1 MVMFVVAQQAPASSM
16 AVPHGPDGVGLA
28 RRRLRADLRARGAAE
43 ATVDDA
49 VLVLSELLSNA
60 CRHARPLATPA
71 ATADAELLV
80 PVRADA
86 RPAAVPGQDPAPGAE
101 AAPAAVQHSED
112 SPAAAGPGTA
122 DTRVR
127 ADWHIDP
134 DGRVTVAVTD
144 GGGPTRPLPATPS
157 VTAKGGRGLAI
168 ISSLASD
175 WGVRYDAGPLGEV
188 TVWASLPGH

>member
-16 AVPHGPDGVGLA
+16 AVPHGPDGVGMA
-28 RRRLRADLRARGAAE
+28 RRRLRADLRARGTSE

-60 CRHARPLATPA
+60 CRHARPLATGA
-71 ATADAELLV
+71 ATADAEVLD
-80 PVRADA
+80 PAPADA
-86 RPAAVPGQDPAPGAE
+86 PPAAGPGADPVPGAE
-101 AAPAAVQHSED
+101 AAHAVIPAQQE
-112 SPAAAGPGTA
+112 PPGAASPGTA

-127 ADWHIDP
+127 ADWHVDP

-168 ISSLASD
+168 ISSLACD

-188 TVWASLPGH
+188 TVWASLPGG

>member
-28 RRRLRADLRARGAAE
+28 RRRLRADLRARGTAE
-43 ATVDDA
+43 TTVDDA

-60 CRHARPLATPA
+60 CRHARPLATAA
-71 ATADAELLV
+71 ATADAEVLV
-80 PVRADA
+80 PARPDA
-86 RPAAVPGQDPAPGAE
+86 RPAAGPGPDRAPGTE
-101 AAPAAVQHSED
+101 AAPAAAPGREEA
-112 SPAAAGPGTA
+112 PAAAGPGTG

-127 ADWHIDP
+127 ADWHVDP

-168 ISSLASD
+168 ISSLACD

>member
-1 MVMFVVAQQAPASSM
+1 M

-28 RRRLRADLRARGAAE
+28 RRRLRADLRARGASE

-60 CRHARPLATPA
+60 CRHARPLAAAA
-71 ATADAELLV
+71 ATEDAEVL
-80 PVRADA
+80 VRA
-86 RPAAVPGQDPAPGAE
+86 RPD
-101 AAPAAVQHSED
+101 AAPAAG
-112 SPAAAGPGTA
+112 AA

-127 ADWHIDP
+127 ADWHLDP
-134 DGRVTVAVTD
+134 DGRVTVSVTD

-168 ISSLASD
+168 ISSLACE
-175 WGVRYDAGPLGEV
+175 WGVRYDAGALGEV
-188 TVWASLPGH
+188 TVWASLGGH

>member
-28 RRRLRADLRARGAAE
+28 RRRLRADLRARGTSE
-43 ATVDDA
+43 TTVDDA

-60 CRHARPLATPA
+60 CRHARPLATAA
-71 ATADAELLV
+71 ATADAEVL
-80 PVRADA
+80 VRARADVS
-86 RPAAVPGQDPAPGAE
+86 PAAGQDRDQATAAD
-101 AAPAAVQHSED
+101 AAPAAEQP
-112 SPAAAGPGTA
+112 PAVAVPGTA

-127 ADWHIDP
+127 ADWHIDQ

-168 ISSLASD
+168 ISSLACD
-175 WGVRYDAGPLGEV
+175 WGVRYDPGPLGEV
-188 TVWASLPGH
+188 TVWASLPGR

>member
-1 MVMFVVAQQAPASSM
+1 MVMFVVAQQAPASSI

-28 RRRLRADLRARGAAE
+28 RRRLRADLRARGMAE
-43 ATVDDA
+43 TTVDDA

-60 CRHARPLATPA
+60 CRHARPLATAA
-71 ATADAELLV
+71 ATADAEVLE
-80 PVRADA
+80 RACADA
-86 RPAAVPGQDPAPGAE
+86 SPTPAPGCVPAPAAAVP
-101 AAPAAVQHSED
+101 APAATV
-112 SPAAAGPGTA
+112 PAEPPAVPSPGTG

-127 ADWHIDP
+127 ADWHVDP

-168 ISSLASD
+168 ISSLACD
-175 WGVRYDAGPLGEV
+175 WGVRYDPGPLGEV
-188 TVWASLPGH
+188 TVWASLPGA

>member
-1 MVMFVVAQQAPASSM
+1 MFVVAQQAPASSM

-28 RRRLRADLRARGAAE
+28 RRRLRADLRARGTAE

-60 CRHARPLATPA
+60 CRHARPLATEA
-71 ATADAELLV
+71 ATADAEVLV
-80 PVRADA
+80 PGRTDP
-86 RPAAVPGQDPAPGAE
+86 RPAAGRGQDPAPGAD
-101 AAPAAVQHSED
+101 AAPAA
-112 SPAAAGPGTA
+112 PAAEEAPAAPGPGTA

-127 ADWHIDP
+127 ADWHVDP

-168 ISSLASD
+168 ISSLACD

-188 TVWASLPGH
+188 TVWASLPGR

>member
-1 MVMFVVAQQAPASSM
+1 M

-43 ATVDDA
+43 TTVDDA

-60 CRHARPLATPA
+60 CRHARPLATAA
-71 ATADAELLV
+71 ATADAEVLV
-80 PVRADA
+80 PARPDA
-86 RPAAVPGQDPAPGAE
+86 RAAAGRGEDPAPGAD
-101 AAPAAVQHSED
+101 AAPAAAQARQEA
-112 SPAAAGPGTA
+112 PAAPGPGTV

-127 ADWHIDP
+127 ADWQMDP
-134 DGRVTVAVTD
+134 DGRVTLAVTD

-168 ISSLASD
+168 ISSLACD

>member
-28 RRRLRADLRARGAAE
+28 RRRLRADLRARGTAE
-43 ATVDDA
+43 ATVEDA

-60 CRHARPLATPA
+60 CRHARPLATEA
-71 ATADAELLV
+71 ATADAEVLV
-80 PVRADA
+80 RGRADP
-86 RPAAVPGQDPAPGAE
+86 RPAAGPGQEPAPGADAGAQAAE
-101 AAPAAVQHSED
+101 EAPAA
-112 SPAAAGPGTA
+112 PGPGTA

-168 ISSLASD
+168 ISSLACD

-188 TVWASLPGH
+188 TVWASLPGR

>member
-28 RRRLRADLRARGAAE
+28 RRRLRADLRARGTAE
-43 ATVDDA
+43 TTVDDA

-60 CRHARPLATPA
+60 CRHARPLATEA
-71 ATADAELLV
+71 ATADAEVLV
-80 PVRADA
+80 RGRADP
-86 RPAAVPGQDPAPGAE
+86 RPAGGPGQEPAPGAD
-101 AAPAAVQHSED
+101 AAPAAQAAEEA
-112 SPAAAGPGTA
+112 PAAPGPGTA

-168 ISSLASD
+168 ITSLACD

-188 TVWASLPGH
+188 TVWASLPGR

>member
-28 RRRLRADLRARGAAE
+28 RRRLRADLRARGTSE

-60 CRHARPLATPA
+60 CRHARPLATA
-71 ATADAELLV
+71 ASTADAEVL
-80 PVRADA
+80 VRARGDTA
-86 RPAAVPGQDPAPGAE
+86 PDHGPGRNPPPGAE
-101 AAPAAVQHSED
+101 AAGTAAQAPESPPAA
-112 SPAAAGPGTA
+112 PAPGTA

-127 ADWHIDP
+127 ADWRIDP

-168 ISSLASD
+168 ISSLACD
-175 WGVRYDAGPLGEV
+175 WGVRYDAGALGEV

>member
-28 RRRLRADLRARGAAE
+28 RRRLRADLRARGTSE

-60 CRHARPLATPA
+60 CRHARPLATAA
-71 ATADAELLV
+71 ATADAEVL
-80 PVRADA
+80 VRARADT
-86 RPAAVPGQDPAPGAE
+86 
-101 AAPAAVQHSED
+101 
-112 SPAAAGPGTA
+112 SPAPGTA

-134 DGRVTVAVTD
+134 DGRVTVSVTD

-168 ISSLASD
+168 ISSLACD

>member
-28 RRRLRADLRARGAAE
+28 RRRLRADLRARGTAE

-60 CRHARPLATPA
+60 CRHARPLATEA
-71 ATADAELLV
+71 ATADAEVLV
-80 PVRADA
+80 PGRTDP
-86 RPAAVPGQDPAPGAE
+86 RPAAGRGQDPAPGAD
-101 AAPAAVQHSED
+101 AAPAA
-112 SPAAAGPGTA
+112 PAAEEAPAAPGPGTA

-127 ADWHIDP
+127 ADWHVDP

-168 ISSLASD
+168 ISSLACD

-188 TVWASLPGH
+188 TVWASLPGR